1 MYQFLVQLL
10 FMVWGSAMAWSQV
23 LGDKPKLFAPYSETA
38 LAITGPV
45 TLSKTRIVFESGA
58 ALDLEEINPKAPGS
72 WGNSGD
78 VPVAQMFRVS
88 GKVGALRQ
96 GNTLCGEDLV
106 TYLSA
111 SHEESFGYQYL
122 VIALF
127 VGADAPKG
135 INDSGLCGIFSYS
148 VGASGQ

>member
-10 FMVWGSAMAWSQV
+10 LLVWGSTMAWSQV
-23 LGDKPKLFAPYSETA
+23 LGDEPKTFAPYSETA

-58 ALDLEEINPKAPGS
+58 TLDLEEINPKAPGS

-96 GNTLCGEDLV
+96 GNTLCGEDPV

-111 SHEESFGYQYL
+111 SQEESFGYQYL

-127 VGADAPKG
+127 VGVDAPDG

-148 VGASGQ
+148 MGAAD